1 MEAPTNQRCCYL
13 LRRQYLK
20 QLFSVGSLVGR
31 LGLVDGGVAALS
43 RLEKKKGVH
52 VYLRGK
58 VCTPARRRSSGTV
71 IDSPVNL
78 VFKTTG
84 TSNFPVA
91 VAANEEPP
99 WKKERA

>member
-43 RLEKKKGVH
+43 RLEKK
-52 VYLRGK
+52 RACTSTSE